1 VRITF
6 DGVTPSEFAAVELA
20 LWEQALQEQRNAE
33 RRLEQARRKG
43 PRLHVIA
50 LTSQVEALRIRADL
64 LLAEA
69 VQAQCEFRHGGPAD
83 DEATSTRMDLL
94 GEG

>member
-1 VRITF
+1 VEA
-6 DGVTPSEFAAVELA
+6 VTPSEFAAVELA

-43 PRLHVIA
+43 PRLQVVA
-50 LTSQVEALRIRADL
+50 LTSQVESLRIRADL

-69 VQAQCEFRHGGPAD
+69 VQAQCEFRHGGPAG
-83 DEATSTRMDLL
+83 DEVTSTRMELL
-94 GEG
+94 AKE